1 MSLQVWLIVAIA
13 VVALVI
19 AWRRTNR
26 RKKRPAV
33 CREGQSPVV
42 LAHDDDEAVNAAM
55 ALARRNLPKFIAR
68 LTDPAYAHCDFSV
81 KVRMSQGDIV
91 EHIWMTDVRYD
102 GALFHGMISNEPL
115 DLEGIEMG
123 AQASATADEI
133 SDWVIWEGEELRGG
147 FTVRVLTGQGDLTAA
162 ASDPLAKWQMES

>member
-13 VVALVI
+13 FVALI
-19 AWRRTNR
+19 FLWRRAGGKTR
-26 RKKRPAV
+26 RPTV
-33 CREGQSPVV
+33 YREGQSPVV
-42 LAHDDDEAVNAAM
+42 LAHDDDEAVNAAI
-55 ALARRNLPKFIAR
+55 ALARRNLPIFIAC

-81 KVRMSQGDIV
+81 KVRMSQRDIV

-102 GALFHGMISNEPL
+102 GVLFHGMIGNEPL
-115 DLEGIEMG
+115 NLEGIEMG
-123 AQASATADEI
+123 AQASATADTI

-162 ASDPLAKWQMES
+162 ASDPLAKCHMES